1 MIQEIPDNGKPV
13 VFVSD
18 AHLGAASGRPDREA
32 RLVELVRS
40 LRGSAAA
47 LFLMGDLFDFWFE
60 YRHAVPKGTFR
71 IARAL
76 ADLVDSGVPTIFFG
90 GNHDFWIGSYL
101 RDEVGLSVSQEP
113 AVVRLQGRLVY
124 LAHGDGLGPGDSGYK
139 VLKRIL
145 RAPWAIAAY
154 RAIHPDLAIPLA
166 RRVSGYSHKHTE
178 ARERVLGR
186 ILRGV
191 VTPRLRGEVTAMV
204 MGHVHEPAHLCGD
217 GRDFV
222 LLGDWMDQMTHAR
235 LEGGRFTLYQ
245 LDGATHRPVAAEPF
259 PAGA

>member
-1 MIQEIPDNGKPV
+1 MLQEVPDNGKPI

-18 AHLGAASGRPDREA
+18 AHLGAALGRSDRED
-32 RLVELVRS
+32 RLIDLIRS
-40 LRGSAAA
+40 LYGSAAA

-60 YRHAVPKGTFR
+60 YRHTIPKGTFR
-71 IARAL
+71 VARAL
-76 ADLVDSGVPTIFFG
+76 AELKESGVPAAFFG

-101 RDEVGLSVSQEP
+101 RDEVGLSVFQEP
-113 AVVRLQGRLVY
+113 AVMRLQGRLVF
-124 LAHGDGLGPGDSGYK
+124 LAHGDGLGPGDTGYK

-154 RAIHPDLAIPLA
+154 RAIHPDLGIPLA
-166 RRVSGYSHKHTE
+166 RRVSGYSHERRETRAE
-178 ARERVLGR
+178 ALDR

-191 VTPRLRGEVTAMV
+191 VAPRLRGDVTALV
-204 MGHVHEPAHLCGD
+204 MGHIHEPAHLRGQ

-235 LEGGRFTLYQ
+235 LERGQFTLYR
-245 LDGATHRPVAAEPF
+245 LGESGHEPVAAEPYPEF
-259 PAGA
+259 